1 MEVFHMINYTADCYE
16 MKRESVK
23 FAENLTK
30 NWLLFTAM
38 QRNK

>member
-23 FAENLTK
+23 FAENL
-30 NWLLFTAM
+30 LLFTAM